1 MSSHYCSQNLVL
13 VMEEMGSSG
22 NLPKGIG
29 TGLSAPYE
37 STEARLYVAS
47 VLKQPGRA
55 RSCGLNSFVS
65 AQWQWEGISSLR

>member
-55 RSCGLNSFVS
+55 RSCEHDCMHTVAVEGHQCVS
-65 AQWQWEGISSLR
+65 